1 MCASAVKG
9 QDTCNIVTNNEIF
22 YIRVLAFSDLSD
34 VTLKIIGVNIFEVQE
49 LEKDTNIT
57 IVESTTHGSTESIGE
72 LFY

>member
-1 MCASAVKG
+1 MCFSAVKG
-9 QDTCNIVTNNEIF
+9 QDSCNYVTNNEIF

-49 LEKDTNIT
+49 LEKDTNST
-57 IVESTTHGSTESIGE
+57 IVEATTHGSTESIGK